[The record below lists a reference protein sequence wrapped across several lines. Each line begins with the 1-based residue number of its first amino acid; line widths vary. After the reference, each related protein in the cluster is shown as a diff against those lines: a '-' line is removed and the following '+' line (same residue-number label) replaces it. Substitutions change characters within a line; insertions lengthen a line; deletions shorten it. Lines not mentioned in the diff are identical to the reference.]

1 MTPLV
6 SNPYSFIICIIPFF
20 CRFSR
25 DISDFSRVF
34 VPVAKQGFLCIIF
47 SMKIISFL
55 LKMIPYALSI
65 AGGVFVFDF
74 SQKYVHSSGWIDLM
88 DNVAASLL
96 AIPLVFLF
104 YDYSNYLITQRM
116 RKHQCTK
123 TIQTIDSLL
132 LKILAQI
139 KNIACLPRIEIP
151 MQDINLDYKKLNI
164 DAKYLRALRRHLQEL
179 EDLLYKSDKIE
190 ILDPQHTQILS
201 FVTQELNQ
209 ILNECK
215 FHNPAQEIARY
226 LETTLSIIDDWFYAT
241 GYVVR
246 KKRVK
251 RAQKLS

>member
-1 MTPLV
+1 MK
-6 SNPYSFIICIIPFF
+6 FIT
-20 CRFSR
+20 
-25 DISDFSRVF
+25 
-34 VPVAKQGFLCIIF
+34 L
-47 SMKIISFL
+47 L
-55 LKMIPYALSI
+55 LKMIPYVLSI

-74 SQKYVHSSGWIDLM
+74 SQKYLHAPGWIDLM

-104 YDYSNYLITQRM
+104 YDYSNYLITRRM
-116 RKHQCTK
+116 HKHQRSK

-132 LKILAQI
+132 FKILTQI
-139 KNIACLPRIEIP
+139 KNIANLPRIEVP
-151 MQDINLDYKKLNI
+151 MQDLILNYKKLNF
-164 DAKYLRALRRHLQEL
+164 DAHYLRLLRKYLREL
-179 EDLLYKSDKIE
+179 EDLLYKFDKIE

-241 GYVVR
+241 GYTSRR
-246 KKRVK
+246 KLKNK
-251 RAQKLS
+251 